1 MLRVACFE
9 FINERV
15 MLMRSRTLGRV
26 AVALAAAFLVA
37 ATTQIAQAFPSRGG
51 NCSYCHSLQEGELEI
66 SQNDT
71 VETVGTAELKTFVV
85 EPGGGTQFKLTAVS
99 KGAGRYNIVINRLDL
114 LNEQVQYTPR
124 LYTPDP
130 DWSSSRQGNQYLGGQ
145 GRYYA
150 ASTTDVLQMYLFDL
164 TLSPMVKLGFYTVEA
179 RMAGGNP
186 EADPETGW
194 NVLATFGLRVIPE
207 PATASMLMLGFV
219 PFLTRRFRR

>member
-1 MLRVACFE
+1 
-9 FINERV
+9 
-15 MLMRSRTLGRV
+15 MRSLTVGRV
-26 AVALAAAFLVA
+26 AVALLAAFLVA
-37 ATTQIAQAFPSRGG
+37 ATTQLAQAFPSRGG
-51 NCSYCHSLQEGELEI
+51 NCSYCHVAQQGELEI

-85 EPGGGTQFKLTAVS
+85 EPGGSTQFKLTALS
-99 KGAGRYNIVINRLDL
+99 KGEGRYNIIINRLDL

-130 DWSSSRQGNQYLGGQ
+130 DWSSSRPGNPPTQYLGGQ

-150 ASTTDVLQMYLFDL
+150 AGTTDVLQMYLFDL
-164 TLSPMVKLGFYTVEA
+164 ALSPLVKTGFYTIDA

-186 EADPETGW
+186 DADPRTDW

-207 PATASMLMLGFV
+207 PATASLLMLGLV
-219 PFLTRRFRR
+219 PLFTRRFGR